1 MLDRDSLVAKLR
13 KKFKSIMPDKS
24 ALEDA
29 EVKYLSS
36 GILALDYALGGG
48 FPRGNITHIW
58 GPDGAG
64 KTTSM
69 IPVVSSVQHNPVING
84 LTLYIANEPKIDE
97 RIFYRHGVD
106 PDKVIFA
113 KTRDIN
119 NPLDGNKTMNMVRDS
134 LGLVDLII
142 VDSVAGLTTGVEYD
156 MNSED
161 YAIGKIAN
169 LLSRQLPMIASVLA
183 ATDTVLILLNQERAN
198 FEQYGKKTKPFA
210 GYALTHWVAVRAWIR
225 RQRFIYDADKVVIGY
240 SPKVTIEKND
250 FHPPRGQAEWDMN
263 FATGID
269 YPSSVFTLA
278 HDMKL
283 IKYAGSWKLGE
294 VSLNYPEGKGEDD
307 ARARV
312 AAEPDLVKLIE
323 EAVFQYMNKEN

>member
-1 MLDRDSLVAKLR
+1 MLR
-13 KKFKSIMPDKS
+13 KKFKSIVTDAP

-36 GILALDYALGGG
+36 GILPLDYVLGGG

-69 IPVVSSVQHNPVING
+69 IPVVKSNQSHPVING

-106 PDKVIFA
+106 PEMIVFA
-113 KTRDIN
+113 KTRDID
-119 NPLDGNKTMNMVRDS
+119 NPLDGNKAMNMVRQS
-134 LGLVDLII
+134 LGKVDLII
-142 VDSVAGLTTGVEYD
+142 VDSVAGLQPGVVYD
-156 MNSED
+156 MDSED
-161 YAIGKIAN
+161 YAIGKVAN
-169 LLSRQLPMIASVLA
+169 LLSGQLPMIASILA

-210 GYALTHWVAVRAWIR
+210 GFALTHWVAVRAWIR
-225 RQRFIYDADKVVIGY
+225 RQRFIYQGDLAVGY

-250 FHPPRGQAEWDMN
+250 FFPPRGEAEWDMN

-269 YPSSVFTLA
+269 YPDSVFTTA
-278 HDMKL
+278 KEMKL
-283 IKYAGSWKLGE
+283 IKYAGGWKLGD
-294 VSLNYPEGKGEDD
+294 VSLNYPEGKDEKD
-307 ARARV
+307 ARDRV
-312 AAEPDLVKLIE
+312 SAEPELVALIE
-323 EAVFQYMNKEN
+323 QAVFQQMNNLQ